1 MEIIVRTNLSKN
13 FYLDEFTA
21 SYVAKKRGIR
31 NIPPDEAIE
40 NLTALCVH
48 VLQPLRDFLEKPIVI
63 SSGYRCPE
71 LNEIIKGVPTSQH
84 IKGEAADIYCD
95 NTDERILFDAIR
107 ANIEFDQLILYP
119 TMVHVSFSE
128 GKNRRQVLYAKGVKP

>member
-1 MEIIVRTNLSKN
+1 MKTRTKLSDD

-21 SYVAKKRGIR
+21 SNVAEKKGIK
-31 NIPPDEAIE
+31 NIPPDEAVE

-48 VLQPLRDFLEKPIVI
+48 VLQPVRDSVKKPIRI

-71 LNEIIKGVPTSQH
+71 LNKAVGGVPTSQH
-84 IKGEAADIYCD
+84 VKGEAADIYCRELLP
-95 NTDERILFDAIR
+95 TQLFARIRLLGIA
-107 ANIEFDQLILYP
+107 FDQLILYP
-119 TMVHVSFSE
+119 TFVHVSFCE